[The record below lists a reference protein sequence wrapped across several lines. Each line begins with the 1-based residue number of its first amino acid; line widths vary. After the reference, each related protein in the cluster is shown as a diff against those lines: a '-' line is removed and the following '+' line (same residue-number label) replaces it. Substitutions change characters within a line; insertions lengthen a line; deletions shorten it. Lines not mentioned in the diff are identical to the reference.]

1 MQVQVITTQVQEML
15 IITEET
21 SGQEGERSQSP
32 GSVCVLHPDPRGENY
47 SPHFH
52 CFQQKGWSR

>member
-21 SGQEGERSQSP
+21 SDQEGERSQSP

-52 CFQQKGWSR
+52 CFQQKG